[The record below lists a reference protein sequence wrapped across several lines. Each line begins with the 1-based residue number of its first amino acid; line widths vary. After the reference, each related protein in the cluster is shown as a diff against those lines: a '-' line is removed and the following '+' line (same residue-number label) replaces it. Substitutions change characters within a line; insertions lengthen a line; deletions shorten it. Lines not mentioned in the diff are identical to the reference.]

1 MNRSERDYIELCKK
15 QLEEKFSFGN
25 GQGYSQKDL
34 ELLSNYIEEEKGL
47 YISLST
53 LKRLWKNSFKQGPQ
67 LATLNAL
74 AKTLDYDN
82 WQDFKLKNKDYK
94 VAHTDI
100 AIHSEQV
107 TEPASSKPWKLSL
120 LFFFVLLITSLF
132 LFVGSQKKDNPTTK
146 GGISING
153 PVIFKADKTLSR
165 GVPNTFIF
173 NYDVSRV
180 KADSFFIQQSW
191 NDQRKERIDPMG
203 TVFTSIYYES
213 GFHRA
218 RLIANDS
225 VIAMQPVHILSDGW
239 EPHIYYDSS
248 DERFV
253 DFKGESFIAEGRFH
267 LSRDLLLKK
276 NVDATQYFVTRVGHS
291 KDYKVSS
298 DNFEFNARTKL
309 DRMNNSNCP
318 WLNILIITEKN
329 AFNIELVQKGCEAYA
344 SYHIG
349 EIRRNGKDND
359 LSLLGQNVFDWQEI
373 GLYVKDKNA
382 EIRINGELAYF
393 ETFEQDFGKVMG
405 LTFIFEGKGS
415 IDHIRLSDTKGTIA
429 FEDNFER

>member
-15 QLEEKFSFGN
+15 QLEDKFSFGN

-34 ELLSNYIEEEKGL
+34 ELLSNYIEGEKGV

-82 WQDFKLKNKDYK
+82 WQDFKLKNKDDK
-94 VAHTDI
+94 VSHANT
-100 AIHSEQV
+100 ALNSKQG
-107 TEPASSKPWKLSL
+107 PGASSKPWKLGL
-120 LFFFVLLITSLF
+120 LFFLVLLIALLF
-132 LFVGSQKKDNPTTK
+132 LTVGGQEENSPTSK

-153 PVIFKADKTLSR
+153 PVIFEADKTLTR

-173 NYDVSRV
+173 NYDVSQV

-191 NDQRKERIDPMG
+191 NDQKKERIDPKG
-203 TVFTSIYYES
+203 NIFTSIYYES

-225 VIAMQPVHILSDGW
+225 VIAMQPVHILSNGW
-239 EPHIYYDSS
+239 EPHIYQNSS
-248 DERFV
+248 NEEFK
-253 DFKGESFIAEGRFH
+253 DFKGESFIAEGKFH
-267 LSRDLLLKK
+267 LSKDLLLKK
-276 NVDATQYFVTRVGHS
+276 NVDTGQYFVTRIGHS
-291 KDYKVSS
+291 KAYEVSS

-309 DRMNNSNCP
+309 DTMNNSNCP

-349 EIRRNGKDND
+349 EVRRNGKDND
-359 LSLLGQNVFDWQEI
+359 LSVLGQNVFNWQEI
-373 GLYVKDKNA
+373 GLRVKDKNA
-382 EIRINGELAYF
+382 EIRINGESAYF
-393 ETFEQDFGKVMG
+393 EKFEEDFGKVMG

-415 IDHIRLSDTKGTIA
+415 IDHVKLSDAKGTIV
-429 FEDNFER
+429 FEDSFER

>member
-1 MNRSERDYIELCKK
+1 MSRSERDYIELCKK

-74 AKTLDYDN
+74 AKTLNYEN
-82 WQDFKLKNKDYK
+82 WQDFKLKNKDDK
-94 VAHTDI
+94 VVHANTPLNSNQGHG
-100 AIHSEQV
+100 SV
-107 TEPASSKPWKLSL
+107 SSKLRKPGAAF
-120 LFFFVLLITSLF
+120 LFALLIIVLI
-132 LFVGSQKKDNPTTK
+132 LFVYGPKENTSVLKGS
-146 GGISING
+146 ISING
-153 PVIFKADKTLSR
+153 PVVFKADKTLSR
-165 GVPNTFIF
+165 GVPNTFVF
-173 NYDVSRV
+173 NYDVSQV
-180 KADSFFIQQSW
+180 QADSFFVQQTW
-191 NDQRKERIDPMG
+191 NDKKKERIDPRG

-239 EPHIYYDSS
+239 EPHVYYDSS

-253 DFKGESFIAEGRFH
+253 DFKGESFITEGRFH
-267 LSRDLLLKK
+267 LPKDLLLKK
-276 NVDATQYFVTRVGHS
+276 NVDTSQYFITRIGHS
-291 KDYKVSS
+291 KAYEVSS
-298 DNFEFNARTKL
+298 DNFEFNVRTKL
-309 DRMNNSNCP
+309 DTMNNSNCP
-318 WLNILIITEKN
+318 WLNVLIVTEKN

-349 EIRRNGKDND
+349 EIRRNGKVND
-359 LSLLGQNVFDWQEI
+359 LSLLGRNIFEWQE
-373 GLYVKDKNA
+373 LNLSVKEKNA
-382 EIRINGELAYF
+382 EIRINGESSYF
-393 ETFEQDFGKVMG
+393 ETFKEDFGKVMG
-405 LTFIFEGKGS
+405 LIFIFEGKGS
-415 IDHIRLSDTKGTIA
+415 IDHVKLSDTTGTIS
-429 FEDNFER
+429 FEDNFEK

>member
-1 MNRSERDYIELCKK
+1 MSQSERDYIELCKK

-25 GQGYSQKDL
+25 GQGYFQKDL
-34 ELLSNYIEEEKGL
+34 ELLSNYIEEEKGV

-82 WQDFKLKNKDYK
+82 WQDFKLKNKGDK
-94 VAHTDI
+94 VAHSNTALNSKQDT
-100 AIHSEQV
+100 HV
-107 TEPASSKPWKLSL
+107 SSKPRKLGA
-120 LFFFVLLITSLF
+120 VF
-132 LFVGSQKKDNPTTK
+132 LFVVLILVLILFVYRRKENTSMLK
-146 GGISING
+146 GDIFING
-153 PVIFKADKTLSR
+153 PVVFKADKTLSR

-173 NYDVSRV
+173 DYDVSQV
-180 KADSFFIQQSW
+180 KADSFFVQQTW
-191 NDQRKERIDPMG
+191 NDKKKERIDPRG

-239 EPHIYYDSS
+239 EPHVYYDSS

-253 DFKGESFIAEGRFH
+253 DFKGESFVTKGKLH
-267 LSRDLLLKK
+267 LSKDLLLKK
-276 NVDATQYFVTRVGHS
+276 NVDTSQYFITRIGHS
-291 KDYKVSS
+291 KKYEVSS
-298 DNFEFNARTKL
+298 DNFEFNVRTKL
-309 DRMNNSNCP
+309 DTMNNSNCP
-318 WLNILIITEKN
+318 WLNVLIITEKN

-359 LSLLGQNVFDWQEI
+359 LSLLGQNIFEWQE
-373 GLYVKDKNA
+373 LNLSVKEKNA
-382 EIRINGELAYF
+382 KIGINGESSYF
-393 ETFEQDFGKVMG
+393 ETFKEDFGKVMG
-405 LTFIFEGKGS
+405 LIFIFEGKGS
-415 IDHIRLSDTKGTIA
+415 IDYVKLSDTKGTIA